1 MINGLKELGA
11 LGMKIDTKYGGLGL
25 TQVYYNKALALVG
38 SANPAIG
45 ALLSAHQSIGVPQP
59 LKIFGTQEQKDTF
72 LPRCARTDITAFLL
86 TEPDVGSDPARL
98 ATTAVPDGD
107 DYVLDGVKLWTTNGV
122 VADLLVVM
130 ARVPKSEG
138 HKGGITAFVVEADSE
153 GITVENRNAFMGLR
167 GLENGVTRFHQ
178 VRVPA
183 ANRIGPEGAGLKI
196 ALTTLNTGRLSL
208 PAMCVGAGKW
218 CLKIAREWS
227 AAREQWGKPVAF
239 HEAVGAKISF
249 IAATTFALE
258 AVVDLSSQM
267 ADEDRND
274 IRIEAAL
281 AKLYG
286 SEMACLMADELVQIR
301 GGRGFETA
309 ESLAAR
315 GERAVP
321 AEQILRDLRIN
332 RIFEG
337 STEIMHLLIA
347 REAVDAHLSVA
358 GDLIDPDKSL
368 SDKAKAG
375 ANAGGFYARWLPKLV
390 AGPGPTPALV
400 RRVPPGRPRRP
411 LRPPALR
418 RALARKLAR
427 STFYAMSRWQGRM
440 ETKQGFLGR
449 IVDIGAELFAMSAA
463 CVRAELLRTTG
474 EHGREAYQLAD
485 AFCRQSRVRVDEL
498 FGRLWSNTDD
508 LDRKVVKGVLGGA
521 YTWLEEGVVDPSRRR
536 PLDRRR
542 DARPVEAGERPPPHP
557 LTCSPGMHRG
567 SSSLTACRTG
577 PGCDAMRDE
586 RKCRDDRER
595 RFRDRARKTRTRGFR
610 LQSRRAAA
618 AEASWPGSCCRRASS
633 LASGVNTAP
642 AATTRSSS
650 SDPADRRRHRQ
661 RLRPRALADD
671 LRRPRARAPQS
682 GWPAQ
687 YPVLREVIKANQ
699 VTTCVHIP
707 QRADPP
713 PCLRCCVDA
722 I

>member
-1 MINGLKELGA
+1 MSATPHQPTVTEREARQVAEAAREQDWRKPSFAKELFLGRFRLDLIHPHPMPPEDDVQRGEEFLAKLRDFCETKIDAARIEREAQIPDEVIDGLKDLGA

-59 LKIFGTQEQKDTF
+59 LKLFGTQEQKDVF
-72 LPRCARTDITAFLL
+72 LPRCARTDISAFLL

-98 ATTAVPDGD
+98 ATSAVPDGD
-107 DYVLDGVKLWTTNGV
+107 EYVLDGVKLWTTNGV

-138 HKGGITAFVVEADSE
+138 HKGGITAFVVEAGSE
-153 GITVENRNAFMGLR
+153 GVTVENRNSFMGLR

-239 HEAVGAKISF
+239 HEAVGSKISF

-286 SEMACLMADELVQIR
+286 SEMGCLMADELVQIR

-358 GDLIDPDKSL
+358 GDLIDPDKSF

-375 ANAGGFYARWLPKLV
+375 ANAGVFYAKWLPKLV
-390 AGPGPTPALV
+390 AGPGQL
-400 RRVPPGRPRRP
+400 PRSYGDFNRHVDLSP
-411 LRPPALR
+411 HLRYVER
-418 RALARKLAR
+418 NARKLAR

-463 CVRAELLRTTG
+463 CVRAEHLRLTG
-474 EHGREAYQLAD
+474 QHGREAYQLAD
-485 AFCRQSRVRVDEL
+485 AFCRQSRIRVDEL

-508 LDRKVVKGVLGGA
+508 LDRKVVKGVLAGT
-521 YTWLEEGVVDPSRRR
+521 YEWLEQGVIDPSGEGPWIADATPGPSRKENVHR
-536 PLDRRR
+536 PIR
-542 DARPVEAGERPPPHP
+542 
-557 LTCSPGMHRG
+557 
-567 SSSLTACRTG
+567 
-577 PGCDAMRDE
+577 
-586 RKCRDDRER
+586 
-595 RFRDRARKTRTRGFR
+595 
-610 LQSRRAAA
+610 
-618 AEASWPGSCCRRASS
+618 
-633 LASGVNTAP
+633 
-642 AATTRSSS
+642 
-650 SDPADRRRHRQ
+650 
-661 RLRPRALADD
+661 
-671 LRRPRARAPQS
+671 
-682 GWPAQ
+682 
-687 YPVLREVIKANQ
+687 
-699 VTTCVHIP
+699 
-707 QRADPP
+707 
-713 PCLRCCVDA
+713 
-722 I
+722 

>member
-1 MINGLKELGA
+1 MSATPPSDTQPGADPGAVPGTRSGTGPKVTEREARKVAEAAREQDWRKPSFAKELFLGRFRLDLIHPHPLPADEDVRRGEAFLARLREFCETALADGLAARIEREAKIPDDTVRGLAELGA
-11 LGMKIDTKYGGLGL
+11 LGMKIGTEYGGLGL

-38 SANPAIG
+38 SVSPAIG

-59 LKIFGTQEQKDTF
+59 LKMFGTQEQKDRY
-72 LPRCARTDITAFLL
+72 LPRCATTAISAFLL

-107 DYVLDGVKLWTTNGV
+107 DAYVLDGVKLWTTNGV

-130 ARVPKSEG
+130 ARVPASEG
-138 HKGGITAFVVEADSE
+138 HRGGITAFVVEADSP
-153 GITVENRNAFMGLR
+153 GVTVEHRNAFMGLR
-167 GLENGVTRFHQ
+167 GLENGVTRFHR

-183 ANRIGPEGAGLKI
+183 DQRIGAEGAGLKI

-227 AAREQWGKPVAF
+227 GVREQWGRPVAR

-258 AVVDLSSQM
+258 AVVDLASQM

-321 AEQILRDLRIN
+321 AEQMLRDLRIN

-358 GDLIDPDKSL
+358 GDLIDPEKDL
-368 SDKAKAG
+368 GEKAKAG
-375 ANAGGFYARWLPKLV
+375 ARAAGFYARWLPKLATG
-390 AGPGPTPALV
+390 AGQVPGTYRAFH
-400 RRVPPGRPRRP
+400 PGGHPDLATH
-411 LRPPALR
+411 LRHVER
-418 RALARKLAR
+418 SARKLAR
-427 STFYAMSRWQGRM
+427 ATFYAMSRWQGRM

-449 IVDIGAELFAMSAA
+449 VVDIGAELFAMSAA
-463 CVRAELLRTTG
+463 CVRAEHLRATG
-474 EHGREAYQLAD
+474 DHGREAYQLAD
-485 AFCRQSRVRVDEL
+485 AFCHQSRLRVEEL

-508 LDRKVVKGVLGGA
+508 LDRKVVAGVLTGT
-521 YTWLEEGVVDPSRRR
+521 YTWLEEGVLDPSGDGPWIADATPGPSQKENVHR
-536 PLDRRR
+536 PLR
-542 DARPVEAGERPPPHP
+542 
-557 LTCSPGMHRG
+557 
-567 SSSLTACRTG
+567 
-577 PGCDAMRDE
+577 
-586 RKCRDDRER
+586 
-595 RFRDRARKTRTRGFR
+595 
-610 LQSRRAAA
+610 
-618 AEASWPGSCCRRASS
+618 
-633 LASGVNTAP
+633 
-642 AATTRSSS
+642 
-650 SDPADRRRHRQ
+650 
-661 RLRPRALADD
+661 
-671 LRRPRARAPQS
+671 
-682 GWPAQ
+682 
-687 YPVLREVIKANQ
+687 
-699 VTTCVHIP
+699 
-707 QRADPP
+707 
-713 PCLRCCVDA
+713 
-722 I
+722 

>member
-1 MINGLKELGA
+1 MSATQPARPVTPKVTEREARQVAEAAREQDWRKPSFAKELFLGRFRLDLIHPHPLPADEDVRRGEAFLARLREFCENEIDGQRIEREAKIPDETVRGLKELGA
-11 LGMKIDTKYGGLGL
+11 LGMKIDPKYGGLGL

-38 SANPAIG
+38 SVSPAIG

-59 LKIFGTQEQKDTF
+59 LKMFGTQAQKDAY
-72 LPRCARTDITAFLL
+72 LPRCATTAISAFLL

-107 DYVLDGVKLWTTNGV
+107 DAYVLDGVKLWTTNGV

-130 ARVPKSEG
+130 ARVPKSEN
-138 HKGGITAFVVEADSE
+138 HRGGITAFVVEADSP
-153 GITVENRNAFMGLR
+153 GITVEHRNAFMGLR

-183 ANRIGPEGAGLKI
+183 DQRIGAEGAGLKI

-218 CLKIAREWS
+218 CLKIAREW
-227 AAREQWGKPVAF
+227 AGVREQWGRPVAN

-258 AVVDLSSQM
+258 AVVDLASQM

-321 AEQILRDLRIN
+321 AEQMLRDLRIN

-358 GDLIDPDKSL
+358 GDLIDPEKAL
-368 SDKAKAG
+368 GDKAKAG
-375 ANAGGFYARWLPKLV
+375 ARAAGFYARWLPKLATG
-390 AGPGPTPALV
+390 AGQVPGTYRAFHPAGHPDLATH
-400 RRVPPGRPRRP
+400 
-411 LRPPALR
+411 LRYVER
-418 RALARKLAR
+418 GARKLAR

-449 IVDIGAELFAMSAA
+449 VVDIGAELFAMSAA
-463 CVRAELLRTTG
+463 CVRAEHLRATG
-474 EHGREAYQLAD
+474 DHGREAYQLAD
-485 AFCRQSRVRVDEL
+485 AFCEQSRLRVEEL

-508 LDRKVVKGVLGGA
+508 LDHKVVAGVLTGTYA
-521 YTWLEEGVVDPSRRR
+521 WLEEGIIDPSGDGPWIADATPGPSTHPNVHR
-536 PLDRRR
+536 PIR
-542 DARPVEAGERPPPHP
+542 
-557 LTCSPGMHRG
+557 
-567 SSSLTACRTG
+567 
-577 PGCDAMRDE
+577 
-586 RKCRDDRER
+586 
-595 RFRDRARKTRTRGFR
+595 
-610 LQSRRAAA
+610 
-618 AEASWPGSCCRRASS
+618 
-633 LASGVNTAP
+633 
-642 AATTRSSS
+642 
-650 SDPADRRRHRQ
+650 
-661 RLRPRALADD
+661 
-671 LRRPRARAPQS
+671 
-682 GWPAQ
+682 
-687 YPVLREVIKANQ
+687 
-699 VTTCVHIP
+699 
-707 QRADPP
+707 
-713 PCLRCCVDA
+713 
-722 I
+722 